1 MCDFMIALTVFVS
14 GHHGLNT
21 FLLHLLLIGSVGGVA
36 GQPCHRFLQIVLVA
50 VIHVSGTLGSFTR
63 DTMDVFQGFCTAVD
77 RRLVLPLVHPAG
89 VLAPSA
95 MTSVLHKESKFISGC
110 LPTTHCPADE
120 ITADRLSDGQLPR
133 HDFLYLSR
141 LFHLPQLGT
150 VKSNYFL

>member
-1 MCDFMIALTVFVS
+1 MWFHIQTRPSLVTSGLKTLKRHQWKCLSQCLKMRFTKPVCDFMIALTVFVS

-36 GQPCHRFLQIVLVA
+36 GQPCHRFLQSFLVA
-50 VIHVSGTLGSFTR
+50 VIHVFATLGSFTR
-63 DTMDVFQGFCTAVD
+63 DTMAVFQGFCTAVD

-110 LPTTHCPADE
+110 LPTTHCPAD
-120 ITADRLSDGQLPR
+120 
-133 HDFLYLSR
+133 
-141 LFHLPQLGT
+141 
-150 VKSNYFL
+150 